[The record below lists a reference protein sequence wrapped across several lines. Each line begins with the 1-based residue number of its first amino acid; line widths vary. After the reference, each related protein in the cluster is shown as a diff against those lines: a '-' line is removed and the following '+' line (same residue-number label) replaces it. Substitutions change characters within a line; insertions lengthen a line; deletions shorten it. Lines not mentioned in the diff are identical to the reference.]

1 MIDLVSESLRTLLEE
16 EMTSPAAVTLLSPA
30 DSSTA
35 QRRVNL
41 FLYLAQPNPQLRNR
55 DWIPSRTDPTQLAP
69 PPLALTLHYL
79 LTAYALPDELTGQT
93 GAHALL
99 GDAMR
104 VLHEHA
110 IVPQS
115 RLENGLREGEV
126 KVTLQLGDAETLTK
140 LWTSFSEPFRLSALY
155 EVSFAE
161 IPSDVRRPVPSR
173 VRDTALTVTAAGGSP
188 VVTGFAPRSGAAG
201 DELEVTGKQLA
212 GWTATVRIGGVRT
225 GDDAPLRHDERFSV
239 TVPATLVP
247 GTYEVEVD
255 VGGLADFR
263 AGFEVTP

>member
-1 MIDLVSESLRTLLEE
+1 MIDLVSESLRNLLEE
-16 EMTSPAAVTLLSPA
+16 EMSGQVMVTLLSPA

-55 DWIPSRTDPTQLAP
+55 DWIPSRSDPARLAP
-69 PPLALTLHYL
+69 APLALNLHYL
-79 LTAYALPDELTGQT
+79 LTAYAIPDELTGQT

-99 GDAMR
+99 ADAMR

-126 KVTLQLGDAETLTK
+126 KVTLQVGDPEALTR
-140 LWTSFSEPFRLSALY
+140 LWTSFNEAFRLSALY
-155 EVSFAE
+155 EVAFAE
-161 IPSDVRRPVPSR
+161 IPSETLRPIPTR
-173 VRDTALTVTAAGGSP
+173 VRDTALSVSATTGPP
-188 VVTGFAPRSGAAG
+188 VLSGVAPRSGAAG
-201 DELEVTGKQLA
+201 SALEVTGDRLA
-212 GWTATVRIGGVRT
+212 GWTSTVRVGGVPT
-225 GDDAPLRHDERFSV
+225 GDDAPLRSRDRFSV
-239 TVPATLVP
+239 TVPATLAP

-255 VGGLADFR
+255 VGGLATLT
-263 AGFEVTP
+263 AAFEVTP